1 MAESYYDCVTK
12 PVTHCRI
19 CIFLPLLRRERASNI
34 KNIENFVTQQ
44 YYGFGRN
51 LRALPFSPARRYLGV
66 MTTVDFHQ
74 TPAPRPVETAEHRAT
89 RLDKERAML
98 AVGLAAVEAGDIL
111 TGNALETWF
120 DALEAEIE
128 PAEASEVAK
137 RPIEPSA

>member
-1 MAESYYDCVTK
+1 
-12 PVTHCRI
+12 
-19 CIFLPLLRRERASNI
+19 
-34 KNIENFVTQQ
+34 
-44 YYGFGRN
+44 
-51 LRALPFSPARRYLGV
+51 
-66 MTTVDFHQ
+66 
-74 TPAPRPVETAEHRAT
+74 RPVETAEHRAT